1 MERICII
8 VGLGNPGR
16 EYAETRHNVGFMLLD
31 RLAAHLNSPWKTD
44 RAHKCEL
51 ASAPGV
57 LLVKPQTYMN
67 SSGESVG
74 PLMRYFKR
82 SPEQV
87 LAVYDDIAFPVGTIK
102 LRAGGSAGGHNG
114 MKSLIAHL
122 GTEKFPRLRIGIGV
136 PTIVDAQAGIVYD
149 ATNIASWKEV
159 PLKALLEERFH
170 VPVAVEN
177 DCNCFALGESRFG
190 AGRNYTDMVG
200 VTIGTGIGS
209 GIIID
214 RKLYGGLY
222 RGAGEIGTLPYRD
235 TDFEHYCSSFFFK
248 KKGINASDLAEK
260 ARRVSNTGYR
270 PGLST
275 CLYCER

>member
-31 RLAAHLNSPWKTD
+31 RLAAHLNSPWKSD

-67 SSGESVG
+67 NSGESVG

-136 PTIVDAQAGIVYD
+136 PGQKSMVGHVLGKFSPDE
-149 ATNIASWKEV
+149 ASLLDESL
-159 PLKALLEERFH
+159 LKAE
-170 VPVAVEN
+170 AA
-177 DCNCFALGESRFG
+177 ALMILNEGFDKAANTFNPKKEKKPRRSTADDSPGE
-190 AGRNYTDMVG
+190 
-200 VTIGTGIGS
+200 
-209 GIIID
+209 
-214 RKLYGGLY
+214 
-222 RGAGEIGTLPYRD
+222 
-235 TDFEHYCSSFFFK
+235 
-248 KKGINASDLAEK
+248 NASPAPSGAAESP
-260 ARRVSNTGYR
+260 VSEQNDDAPKGQGSE
-270 PGLST
+270 PGCTTHPAESSAAHAS
-275 CLYCER
+275 